1 MKHVLP
7 RLRSPTPISPLA
19 LDDPLDIGD
28 VNEELWRGRQVK
40 SSHNESSDFGTFSVF
55 S

>member
-28 VNEELWRGRQVK
+28 VNEELWRGRQTGRQVK
-40 SSHNESSDFGTFSVF
+40 SRKFTLQGVNV
-55 S
+55 